1 MMGPTQ
7 KLNLK
12 LLQVQIH
19 QNAKDKGFWESQLT
33 YQELVTK
40 LALIASE
47 VFESINFIRSASE
60 ASSLQDHNRRE
71 LSAEL
76 ADIIIRTL
84 DFAEGLGLDLG
95 EAIEK
100 KMAVNKDRPYKHGKR
115 F

>member
-19 QNAKDKGFWESQLT
+19 QNAKDKGFWRDIGYE
-33 YQELVTK
+33 ELMAAVK
-40 LALIASE
+40 LSLIASE
-47 VFESINFIRSASE
+47 VFEAMEF
-60 ASSLQDHNRRE
+60 LRRGE
-71 LSAEL
+71 GDPKLIDSEL
-76 ADIIIRTL
+76 ADIVIRTL
-84 DFAEGLGLDLG
+84 DFAEGYGIDLG